1 MSRENE
7 LPGNMS
13 NSISALT
20 AEDLQDMAHYLQMLL
35 QLMIVDGRL
44 HPAEQARF
52 KDYAIRLG
60 YSERFID
67 ETMASALTNRHM
79 KRSPHRFHS
88 QETAM
93 QFLKDAVLLARCDG
107 ILHDEER
114 NWLEEAAEING
125 LDAEDVFLILA
136 ESEKD

>member
-1 MSRENE
+1 MNDSS
-7 LPGNMS
+7 PDT
-13 NSISALT
+13 LT

-35 QLMIVDGRL
+35 QLMIADGHL

-52 KDYAIRLG
+52 KEYAIRHG
-60 YSERFID
+60 YAGRFID

-88 QETAM
+88 QRTAM
-93 QFLKDAVLLARCDG
+93 QFLKDAVRLARCDG

-114 NWLEEAAEING
+114 NWLEEAARVNG
-125 LDAEDVFLILA
+125 LNVEDVFLILA
-136 ESEKD
+136 NTEKD

>member
-1 MSRENE
+1 MSGKNE
-7 LPGNMS
+7 TPGNMN
-13 NSISALT
+13 NSISELT
-20 AEDLQDMAHYLQMLL
+20 AEDLQDLAHYLQMFL
-35 QLMIVDGRL
+35 QLMIADGHL

-52 KDYAIRLG
+52 KDYAIRHG

-67 ETMASALTNRHM
+67 ESMASALTNRHM

-93 QFLKDAVLLARCDG
+93 QFLKDAVRLARCDG

-114 NWLEEAAEING
+114 AWLEEAAEING

-136 ESEKD
+136 DTEKD